1 MTYVRN
7 RPARRY
13 GRWPNGERSKIR
25 EMREDRAVS
34 EGVDIT
40 TPNVAR
46 MYDYWLGGKDNFAV
60 DREAADAVVS
70 LASEPGVLR
79 SVRAN
84 REFLGRAVRFC
95 AETGVRRFLDIG
107 SGLPTQDNV
116 HDVAK
121 RVTPDIS
128 VVYVD
133 DDPVV
138 CAHGQAI
145 LTRDERVSFVR
156 GDMRR
161 PEEILAEPSVAE
173 LIGAGEPVALLLVSV
188 LHFLPD
194 EEDPGGVV
202 ARYRDALPPGSHLI
216 LSHLTDDTR
225 RDEAEEAVK
234 VYEQASAGLF
244 PRSSAEITRLFDGFE
259 LLEPGL
265 TTVAA
270 WRPDHK
276 RDLAD
281 AHKFTMLAGV
291 GRKP

>member
-1 MTYVRN
+1 
-7 RPARRY
+7 
-13 GRWPNGERSKIR
+13 
-25 EMREDRAVS
+25 MREERAVS
-34 EGVDIT
+34 EGVDVT

-60 DREAADAVVS
+60 DREAADALVS

-79 SVRAN
+79 SVLAN
-84 REFLGRAVRFC
+84 REFLGRAVRVC
-95 AETGVRRFLDIG
+95 AQAGVRRFLDLG

-116 HDVAK
+116 HDVAT
-121 RVTPDIS
+121 RVSPDIN

-145 LTRDERVSFVR
+145 LTRDDRVSFVR
-156 GDMRR
+156 GDLRR
-161 PEEILAEPSVAE
+161 PEEILAEPGVVRLVE
-173 LIGAGEPVALLLVSV
+173 AGEPVALLLVSV

-194 EEDPGGVV
+194 EEDPVGVV
-202 ARYRDALPPGSHLI
+202 ARFRDALPSGSYLI
-216 LSHLTDDTR
+216 VSHITDDSR
-225 RDEAEEAVK
+225 QDEAERAVK
-234 VYEQASAGLF
+234 VYEQASAGLY
-244 PRSSAEITRLFDGFE
+244 PRGSAEITRLFDGFE

-270 WRPDHK
+270 WRPDHE

>member
-1 MTYVRN
+1 MRRVREE
-7 RPARRY
+7 RP
-13 GRWPNGERSKIR
+13 
-25 EMREDRAVS
+25 VS
-34 EGVDIT
+34 DGVGVS

-60 DREAADAVVS
+60 DREAADALVS

-84 REFLGRAVRFC
+84 REFLGRAVRVC
-95 AETGVRRFLDIG
+95 AEAGVTRFLDLG

-116 HDVAK
+116 HDVAR
-121 RVTPDIS
+121 RVTPDAE

-138 CAHGQAI
+138 CAHGEAI
-145 LTRDERVSFVR
+145 LAADEQVSFVR
-156 GDMRR
+156 GDLRH
-161 PEEILAEPSVAE
+161 PEEILESPEVAR
-173 LIGAGEPVALLLVSV
+173 LVAAGEPVGLLLVSV
-188 LHFLPD
+188 LHFLSA
-194 EEDPGGVV
+194 EQDPAGVV
-202 ARYRDALPPGSHLI
+202 ARYRDALPSGSHLI
-216 LSHLTDDTR
+216 LSHLTDDSR
-225 RDEAEEAVK
+225 QDEAEQAIK
-234 VYEQASAGLF
+234 VYEQTSAGLH
-244 PRSSAEITRLFDGFE
+244 PRSSEEITRLFDGFE
-259 LLEPGL
+259 LLDPGL

-270 WRPDHK
+270 WRPDHE

>member
-1 MTYVRN
+1 
-7 RPARRY
+7 
-13 GRWPNGERSKIR
+13 
-25 EMREDRAVS
+25 MRENRLAP
-34 EGVDIT
+34 EGVDVT

-46 MYDYWLGGKDNFAV
+46 MYDYWLGGKDNFAI

-84 REFLGRAVRFC
+84 REFLGRAVRLC
-95 AETGVRRFLDIG
+95 AEAGVTRFLDLG

-116 HDVAK
+116 HDVAQ
-121 RVTPDIS
+121 RVSPDIS

-145 LTRDERVSFVR
+145 LTRDDRASFVR
-156 GDMRR
+156 GDLRR
-161 PEEILAEPSVAE
+161 PEEILSEPNVAR

-188 LHFLPD
+188 LHFLSD
-194 EEDPGGVV
+194 TEDPAGVI
-202 ARYRDALPPGSHLI
+202 ARFHDVLPSGSHLVI
-216 LSHLTDDTR
+216 SHLTDDTR
-225 RDEAEEAVK
+225 RDEAEQAVK
-234 VYEQASAGLF
+234 VYEQASAGLM
-244 PRSSAEITRLFDGFE
+244 PRTSEEIGRLFDGFE

-270 WRPDHK
+270 WRPDHL
-276 RDLAD
+276 RDRAD

>member
-1 MTYVRN
+1 
-7 RPARRY
+7 
-13 GRWPNGERSKIR
+13 
-25 EMREDRAVS
+25 
-34 EGVDIT
+34 
-40 TPNVAR
+40 
-46 MYDYWLGGKDNFAV
+46 MYDYWLGGKDNFAI

-84 REFLGRAVRFC
+84 REFLGRAVRVC
-95 AETGVRRFLDIG
+95 AEAGVTGFLDLG

-116 HDVAK
+116 HDVAR
-121 RVTPDIS
+121 RVNSDTS

-156 GDMRR
+156 GDLRR
-161 PEEILAEPSVAE
+161 PEEILKEPSVAR
-173 LIGAGEPVALLLVSV
+173 LLGAGEPVGLLLVSV

-194 EEDPGGVV
+194 GEDAAGIV
-202 ARYRDALPPGSHLI
+202 ASFRDALPSGSHLI
-216 LSHLTDDTR
+216 ISHLTDDSR
-225 RDEAEEAVK
+225 RDEAEQAVK
-234 VYEQASAGLF
+234 VYEEASAGLF
-244 PRSSAEITRLFDGFE
+244 PRTGEEIGRLFEGFE

-270 WRPDHK
+270 WRPDHP
-276 RDLAD
+276 RDRAD

>member
-1 MTYVRN
+1 
-7 RPARRY
+7 
-13 GRWPNGERSKIR
+13 
-25 EMREDRAVS
+25 MREERAVP
-34 EGVDIT
+34 EVVDVT

-84 REFLGRAVRFC
+84 REFLGRAVRVC
-95 AETGVRRFLDIG
+95 VEAGVTRFLDVG

-116 HDVAK
+116 HDVA
-121 RVTPDIS
+121 RRFTPDAD

-145 LTRDERVSFVR
+145 LTRDDRVSFVR
-156 GDMRR
+156 GDLRR
-161 PEEILAEPSVAE
+161 PETILEQPDVAR
-173 LIGAGEPVALLLVSV
+173 LVGAGEPVALLLVSV
-188 LHFLPD
+188 LHFLSAD
-194 EEDPGGVV
+194 QDPGGVV
-202 ARYRDALPPGSHLI
+202 ARFRDALPSGSHLI
-216 LSHLTDDTR
+216 VSHLTDDSR
-225 RDEAEEAVK
+225 ADEAEQAVK
-234 VYEQASAGLF
+234 VYEHASAGLH

-270 WRPDHK
+270 WHPDHE